1 MNIRENK
8 KLLFITTGGTIACG
22 KGESLSPCHSGEEL
36 LKKSGITGVKA
47 DILDLFA
54 IDSTDLSGDY
64 LKRIY
69 TAVKDNLPHYDGA
82 VILHGTDTLC
92 YTAAMLGFT
101 VKDKPVIVTGSMRP
115 LSEKDS
121 DGYDNIR
128 LAFKAAISGNY
139 KGCYVAFGGRIMDG
153 RNVAKTD
160 SHSPD
165 AFRPYCE
172 EVTTLFKEHF
182 PENPRPPKAVK
193 LTPFTEGREILCG
206 EEYSGLVIETY
217 GAGGLPEREDILER
231 VKEFSAKKPVV
242 ITTPCLSGTDL
253 KRYSVGQRAL
263 DCGCVDLGL
272 STEAAAV
279 WLWLNS

>member
-1 MNIRENK
+1 MRENK

-22 KGESLSPCHSGEEL
+22 KGDNLSPCHKGEEL
-36 LKKSGITGVKA
+36 LKKVGITGVKA

-54 IDSTDLSGDY
+54 IDSTDLCGDY

-92 YTAAMLGFT
+92 YTAAMMGFT

-139 KGCYVAFGGRIMDG
+139 KGCYVAFGGRLTDG

-165 AFRPYCE
+165 AFRPYRE
-172 EVTTLFKEHF
+172 QAAELFTTHF
-182 PENPRPPKAVK
+182 PENPKPPRVVK
-193 LTPFTEGREILCG
+193 LTPFTKADEIFCG
-206 EEYSGLVIETY
+206 EEYSSLVIETY
-217 GAGGLPEREDILER
+217 GSGGLPEREDIPER
-231 VKEFSAKKPVV
+231 VREVAAKKPVV

-253 KRYSVGQRAL
+253 KRYSVGQRAI
-263 DCGCVDLGL
+263 DCGCVELGL